1 MMNFNFRESLFRGWY
16 WYVSKVDKNAQIL
29 FMNYGYSDKGMK
41 VAIEKEDEP
50 NRYPIQLY
58 HHLACEIDIKD
69 KDIVEIG
76 SGRGGGLSYVTST
89 FLPATA
95 TGVDLNDRAISFC
108 NDYYSQNGLSFIQSD
123 AQNLSLEKES
133 CDVVLNVESSHR
145 YPNMVAFLNEV
156 SRILRP
162 NGHFLYTDFRY
173 DHEME
178 ELDEQLAK
186 SGLSILNRR
195 IINNEVIAALEL
207 DDLRRR
213 KLVRKMTPRFLH
225 KIALNFS
232 GAIGSET
239 YNQFLSQ
246 KYIYFSYVLKKV

>member
-1 MMNFNFRESLFRGWY
+1 MNFNFRESLFRVWY
-16 WYVSKVDKNAQIL
+16 WYVSKVDKNAQIT
-29 FMNYGYSDKGMK
+29 FMNYGFSDKGME
-41 VAIEKEDEP
+41 VVIEKEDEP

-58 HHLACEIDIKD
+58 HHLACEIDIKG

-95 TGVDLNDRAISFC
+95 KGVDLNDRAVSFC

-133 CDVVLNVESSHR
+133 CDVILNVESSHR
-145 YPNMVAFLNEV
+145 YPNMVAFINEV

-186 SGLSILNRR
+186 SGLLILKRR

-225 KIALNFS
+225 KVALNFS

-246 KYIYFSYVLKKV
+246 KYIYFSYIFKKV